1 MEIGGLFHGRFIDIV
16 EWVDTTRNTIVC
28 KAQ

>member
-1 MEIGGLFHGRFIDIV
+1 MEIGGLFHGQFIDIV